1 MKERPSEN
9 RYDIQG
15 FATFDHGDPLFSN
28 GWRGASLRVL
38 VVFCDVHTG
47 DVGMGIA
54 TAVLA
59 VIADLDVLSVAQWG
73 SWALLL
79 IFFLPMVS
87 LWVRRCRAL
96 GQSPVQSLG
105 ILAMVLALSM
115 IAPIGG
121 LNPMAASFGT
131 WGVLLDVALG
141 FAMLYSVWVGL
152 AFVANAH
159 KVGYEPFGISFAC
172 GKHSFVIRLLMMAVG
187 SEALVLSRIAKW
199 PHNSA
204 LPSKN

>member
-1 MKERPSEN
+1 MTYK
-9 RYDIQG
+9 D
-15 FATFDHGDPLFSN
+15 
-28 GWRGASLRVL
+28 SLRSTMLTHYFRMDGEAPRSEYWWFFVTYL
-38 VVFCDVHTG
+38 LAT
-47 DVGMGIA
+47 VGMGMA

-73 SWALLL
+73 SWVLLL

-96 GQSPVQSLG
+96 GQAPVQSLG

-152 AFVANAH
+152 R
-159 KVGYEPFGISFAC
+159 S
-172 GKHSFVIRLLMMAVG
+172 
-187 SEALVLSRIAKW
+187 SRTPTK
-199 PHNSA
+199 
-204 LPSKN
+204 